1 MEATW
6 KYIIQ
11 RNMSIYFLINSKY
24 AIMFR
29 ELLDFVVD
37 DRCDRDITC
46 HNSNIYILFFP
57 GMICR
62 IPSPCLLL
70 LLHLYPTSMWGRC
83 GTTVASMKLGRTPP
97 LPTVPSLSD
106 RLSQLFF
113 PLFFFF
119 FFFIFIP
126 LLCGVD
132 VGRQSPPC
140 SSVVHLLSRQ
150 SLLSQ
155 IVFHTVRPPLLR
167 SASPSASLHFFTVF
181 NACFLPLQSQRDLR
195 DGNRAGV
202 VQPRSDRPAGRC
214 ATGSTLKIHG
224 GKEAK

>member
-6 KYIIQ
+6 RYIIQ

-29 ELLDFVVD
+29 ELLYLGVD
-37 DRCDRDITC
+37 DRCDSGINC
-46 HNSNIYILFFP
+46 HNSNMYILFFP

-106 RLSQLFF
+106 RLSH
-113 PLFFFF
+113 
-119 FFFIFIP
+119 
-126 LLCGVD
+126 G
-132 VGRQSPPC
+132 PPTS
-140 SSVVHLLSRQ
+140 SSVFLSC
-150 SLLSQ
+150 
-155 IVFHTVRPPLLR
+155 
-167 SASPSASLHFFTVF
+167 
-181 NACFLPLQSQRDLR
+181 CFLALLHRIQRLF
-195 DGNRAGV
+195 
-202 VQPRSDRPAGRC
+202 SPA
-214 ATGSTLKIHG
+214 AEPT
-224 GKEAK
+224 